1 MDDKNLYIVDCIGT
15 YRMRYAVKCK
25 SEEEAID
32 CVTQEDV
39 DLIELSQKWL
49 GQTIFDVRE
58 CDEVEFLEIFD
69 NDNGYFDNLSV
80 EQKLIHINVC

>member
-58 CDEVEFLEIFD
+58 CDEVEFLED
-69 NDNGYFDNLSV
+69 RKSTRLNSSHS
-80 EQKLIHINVC
+80 QQSRMPSSA